1 MSGGDATEPLERA
14 NDRIRDASKWLV
26 ASAAAVGAALIAGS
40 QLSDI
45 GHLPVGAPTTV
56 EHARLWVAVVGA
68 MVGLLA
74 VVHVIW
80 RAVQILLPAMVT
92 LETLHAVWDAPPRDL
107 RRVVTFFRDQPR
119 YLQGFDTP
127 GELIRYR
134 TERANALAGTP
145 DLPGLTGDERER
157 LVTDIQDELGGLD
170 QRVTTIEVMAAH
182 ELLKSQFHGALP
194 RLLVSAGL
202 AALGVTAF
210 AWAANPADRPATADL
225 RNVRLVN
232 AFLRDSDLRDAKLDH
247 ADLTGADLT
256 GADLTGASIV
266 GTIWRDTTCPDGRNS
281 DDVGG
286 TCAGHLS

>member
-1 MSGGDATEPLERA
+1 MSEGDAAEPLERA

-45 GHLPVGAPTTV
+45 GDLPVGAPTTV
-56 EHARLWVAVVGA
+56 EHARLWVAVLGA
-68 MVGLLA
+68 MLGLLA
-74 VVHVIW
+74 VVQVIW

-92 LETLHAVWDAPPRDL
+92 VETLHAAWDAPPRDL
-107 RRVVTFFRDQPR
+107 RGVIGFFQAQPR
-119 YLQGFDTP
+119 YLQGFATP
-127 GELIRYR
+127 GELIEYR
-134 TERANALAGTP
+134 TERASALAGTP
-145 DLPGLTGDERER
+145 GLPGLTGEER
-157 LVTDIQDELGGLD
+157 DELATGIQAELSDLD
-170 QRVTTIEVMAAH
+170 RRVTAIEVMAAH

-194 RLLVSAGL
+194 RLLLSAGL

-210 AWAANPADRPATADL
+210 AWAANPPDRPATADL
-225 RNVRLVN
+225 RNVRLVG
-232 AFLRDSDLRDAKLDH
+232 AFLRDSDLRNAKLDH
-247 ADLTGADLT
+247 ADLSGADLT

-266 GTIWRDTTCPDGRNS
+266 GTIWRDTTCPDGKNS